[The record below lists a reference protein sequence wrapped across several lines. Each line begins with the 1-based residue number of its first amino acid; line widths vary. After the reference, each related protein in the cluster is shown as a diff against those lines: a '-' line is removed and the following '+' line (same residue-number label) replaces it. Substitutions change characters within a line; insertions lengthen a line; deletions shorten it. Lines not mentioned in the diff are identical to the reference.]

1 MAVTQENVVLGF
13 FERLFQYDEGYAV
26 ICTTRPPARRDT
38 FHEEYFQWPKQK
50 QQMVE
55 YIDKIRGTHNVYFCV
70 NIMSVPRR
78 KKENAIPQNLVWAD
92 LDTCSPEQVEIPP
105 QLVIESSPNRYQAI
119 WRLDRKI
126 DPLIAE
132 NYSKRIA
139 YMYADQGADKTGHD
153 LTQLLRV
160 PGTYN
165 FKYMTMDAP
174 EVTLLADLEGTLSV
188 DLFDALPQV
197 DASDD
202 TPDLPVPP
210 LEVLPSY
217 DMVFYRYVK
226 RLEELSLANAYA
238 RYVSQEPPEDW
249 SGHMWRLLLLCFEV
263 GMTAEET
270 FVVAMNAACNKYE
283 RDGRPL
289 SHLWRE
295 VLKAELQ
302 RKAVEILLADHR
314 SLIMPALLTLEEEE
328 SIEPT
333 IIDEYMAWATEATD
347 AVPDFHE
354 VCCTMV
360 MSSLMSTTLRLNT
373 SGNKSIV
380 PNLWALILGE
390 STLTRKTTAM
400 DMAMDYV
407 LEIDKG
413 LILGSDA
420 SVEGLLTDLSQR
432 PKMVSIF
439 YRDEVSG
446 FFDSIQRKD
455 YLAGMHETM
464 TKMYDVPPYIIR
476 SLKKDK
482 YIITEPIFI
491 FFGGGVADKM
501 YSLTT
506 ENYFTSGFMPR
517 FLIMRGYGDLDRI
530 RPLGPPTG
538 DNTSKRDEILSTF
551 RAYYEMYTNCQREMI
566 LPNGDRMLT
575 TPDISVE
582 FTPEM
587 WERCA
592 RIEMDLVRA
601 AHDSPEANKAL
612 PSFNRL
618 YVSLLKLTMLLAAS
632 RQEPTEDLV
641 VRAEMRDLLCAA
653 KYIQKWGIHTVD
665 IVRNS
670 GVAADESK
678 LMTIYRSIEKHPGV
692 LRSDIMQRHR
702 VNAPTMDVI
711 ETTLV
716 QRSMIERHK
725 KGTATTYWPIGR

>member
-1 MAVTQENVVLGF
+1 MSTTEQSTVLDF
-13 FERLFQYDEGYAV
+13 FERLYQHDEGYAV

-38 FHEEYFQWPKQK
+38 FHEEFFQWPKQK
-50 QQMVE
+50 KDMIE
-55 YIDKIRGTHNVYFCV
+55 YIDKVRSTHNVYFCV

-92 LDTCSPEQVEIPP
+92 LDTCAPDKLEIPP
-105 QLVIESSPNRYQAI
+105 HCVIESSPNRYQAI
-119 WRLDRKI
+119 WRLDRKV

-139 YMYADQGADKTGHD
+139 YMYAELGADKSGHD

-160 PGTYN
+160 PDTYN
-165 FKYMTMDAP
+165 FKYMAMDAP
-174 EVTLLADLEGTLSV
+174 LVILKADLDGTLTTDV
-188 DLFDALPQV
+188 FDALPLAE
-197 DASDD
+197 ASDD
-202 TPDLPVPP
+202 TPDLPVPA

-226 RLEELSLANAYA
+226 RLEEMSMANAYA
-238 RYVSQEPPEDW
+238 RYVSQEPPDDW

-263 GMTAEET
+263 GMTAEEA

-283 RDGRPL
+283 RDGRPI

-302 RKAVEILLADHR
+302 RKSVEILLADHR

-328 SIEPT
+328 SLPPT
-333 IIDEYMAWATEATD
+333 ILDDYMAWAVEATD

-354 VCCTMV
+354 ICCTMV
-360 MSSLMSTTLRLNT
+360 MSSLMSTTLRLHT

-380 PNLWALILGE
+380 PNLWAMILGE

-400 DMAMDYV
+400 DMAMDFV

-413 LILGSDA
+413 LMLGSDA

-439 YRDEVSG
+439 YRDEVTG

-464 TKMYDVPPYIIR
+464 TKMYDVPPYMIR

-491 FFGGGVADKM
+491 FFGGGVPDKM
-501 YSLTT
+501 YSLIN

-517 FLIMRGYGDLDRI
+517 FLMMRGYGDLGRI

-538 DNTSKRDEILSTF
+538 ENIGKRDELLSTF
-551 RAYYEMYTNCQREMI
+551 KAYYEMYTNCQREI
-566 LPNGDRMLT
+566 VLPNGDRMLT
-575 TPDISVE
+575 TPDISVT

-592 RIEMDLVRA
+592 SIEMLLIQA
-601 AHDSPEANKAL
+601 AHDSPEAAKAL

-618 YVSLLKLTMLLAAS
+618 YVSMLKLAMLFAAA

-641 VRAEMRDLLCAA
+641 VRGEMRDLLCAA
-653 KYIQKWGIHTVD
+653 SYVQKWGVHTVD

-670 GVAADESK
+670 GVGADESK
-678 LMTIYRSIEKHPGV
+678 LLTIYRSIEKAPGIG
-692 LRSDIMQRHR
+692 RAHIMQRHR

-711 ETTLV
+711 ETTLI
-716 QRSMIERHK
+716 QRSMIEKHK
-725 KGTATTYWPIGR
+725 KGNATTYWPIGR